1 MVHGIGRRPLKPWM
15 YFEYPEFKAL
25 HSSRDILGLSQ
36 AAAPLNTK
44 YPRILGTFRDC
55 SSYGRASFIHSEYEI
70 GDNLY
75 PCATPC
81 STLN

>member
-36 AAAPLNTK
+36 AVAPLNTK

-55 SSYGRASFIHSEYEI
+55 SSFGRLHLYILDMKLEI
-70 GDNLY
+70 I
-75 PCATPC
+75 
-81 STLN
+81 STHVPHLALP